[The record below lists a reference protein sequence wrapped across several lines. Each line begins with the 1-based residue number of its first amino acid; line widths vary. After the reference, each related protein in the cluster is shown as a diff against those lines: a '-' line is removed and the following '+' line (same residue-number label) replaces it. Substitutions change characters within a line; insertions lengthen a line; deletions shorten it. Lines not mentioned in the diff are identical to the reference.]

1 MNPPIDFELC
11 DGYAC
16 FRPSGQVTF
25 NEAVAVIAE
34 AISQAVG
41 QDIKRLLVNT
51 TELRGFPH
59 PTTSERY
66 FMAERWAAVSSGLR
80 LAVVAR
86 PEIIDPPRFGVTV
99 ARNRGL
105 FTNVFTSEAEAI
117 EWLVHPNPE

>member
-1 MNPPIDFELC
+1 MNQPIAFEVY

-25 NEAVAVIAE
+25 HEAVGVIAN
-34 AISQAVG
+34 AISEAVG
-41 QDIKRLLVNT
+41 QGIRCLLVDTIN
-51 TELRGFPH
+51 LRGFPH

-66 FMAERWAAVSSGLR
+66 FMAEQWAARSRGLR

-86 PEIIDPPRFGVTV
+86 SEIIDPPRFGTMV

-105 FTNVFTSEAEAI
+105 FAQVFDSEPEAI
-117 EWLVHPNPE
+117 AWLLHPNPD